1 MHDAISRPSHRA
13 VLPNQ
18 IGRREWAVE
27 HGDLADRALEVG
39 VAGQRADRERSRP
52 WAGHDFEL
60 RERHAAAQPHQMR
73 ALAAQL
79 GAIGDPGYALAEKAL
94 KVAEQ
99 EADRKP

>member
-60 RERHAAAQPHQMR
+60 RERHGPKTLDTYVSSVSIRLTRAGR
-73 ALAAQL
+73 ALAKGERL
-79 GAIGDPGYALAEKAL
+79 
-94 KVAEQ
+94 
-99 EADRKP
+99 RRR